1 MPLIIFT
8 FFKPSKSWRSVQ
20 DHLIKKWSEIPNLS
34 NRLSLYPCLPQGV
47 PVPSP
52 LINFLANLQQTVA
65 QSLQNFPHYQLNPSE
80 DGQIV
85 PIYYHISAFSSSS
98 SSSSAP
104 SLKDQRSAL
113 ISEDSLIKAID
124 NWNEYSIDS
133 YLLKEK
139 TGKATTN
146 NMPPPPVPTFY
157 PPLPATLSKLETL
170 STIAASAATLMENT
184 HSNYSN
190 MDHIMNSNTMH
201 GLLQDLISDV
211 ADPQPSSSSVMKSET
226 SRPPKEIINL
236 EASESV
242 PSVII
247 SATVNKANPSPPKK
261 LPGEKKEVEKNDEKK
276 QKTKKG
282 KNSKKKEALPS
293 NPSSLPSVKL
303 LQSPSNASKPSEF
316 TNLLNSFASDITQ
329 PPLPSSTT
337 NSASKSNLN
346 TKLNT
351 AAGKKTGKKSNEV
364 DPSSLFLN
372 HENSL
377 YIKEMYA
384 DVDNDNYSKSNLS
397 QSSVNRNF
405 AHIFMLSEQSK
416 EAKKNAED
424 KAIHLLNS
432 LATSQSLY
440 QSIINNTNSASAA
453 PAQHSS
459 PSNHQSTITAVCQK
473 GVGSST
479 PLGAIFGAA
488 SPATVVTPI
497 SDAEVSNLG
506 KISTIHP
513 STPPKPSNITQ
524 QPVTV
529 MNPELSSP
537 LATQRPVIPKTPL
550 STKKRKINGLQQKR
564 LELLNEANEP
574 HVLPQSQLLEHQ
586 RIEEE
591 KRFMQPTSPQDLFS
605 PMKAPRTIVA
615 NTPSKSLLMKDIND
629 KTQLAV
635 EQHVLTANIMSGMC
649 HLPPGFSAP
658 AKKVPTFIQNLSR
671 VGRSRPE
678 LRRITPT
685 FIGPLIKREE
695 DHVVEQK

>member
-1 MPLIIFT
+1 MKSAIIPSLIIFS
-8 FFKPSKSWRSVQ
+8 FSKPSKSWRSVQ

-52 LINFLANLQQTVA
+52 LIDFLSNLQQSVA
-65 QSLQNFPHYQLNPSE
+65 QSLQSFPHYQLNPSE

-98 SSSSAP
+98 SSSAP
-104 SLKDQRSAL
+104 SLKEQRSAL

-124 NWNEYSIDS
+124 NWNEYSVDS

-139 TGKATTN
+139 TDKATTN
-146 NMPPPPVPTFY
+146 NMPLPPVPTFF

-201 GLLQDLISDV
+201 GLLQDLISDIP
-211 ADPQPSSSSVMKSET
+211 DPQASSL
-226 SRPPKEIINL
+226 PPKENINL

-242 PSVII
+242 PSVI
-247 SATVNKANPSPPKK
+247 SETVNKANTSPPKK
-261 LPGEKKEVEKNDEKK
+261 LSGEKKKVETKDEKK
-276 QKTKKG
+276 QKTKKV
-282 KNSKKKEALPS
+282 KNSKNKESLPS
-293 NPSSLPSVKL
+293 NPSSLPFVKL
-303 LQSPSNASKPSEF
+303 MQSPSNASKPSEF

-346 TKLNT
+346 K
-351 AAGKKTGKKSNEV
+351 GKKTGKKSN
-364 DPSSLFLN
+364 DIDNASSLFLN

-453 PAQHSS
+453 PAQHTP
-459 PSNHQSTITAVCQK
+459 PSNHQSIITSVSQK
-473 GVGSST
+473 GVGSSNT
-479 PLGAIFGAA
+479 PLGAVFGAA

-513 STPPKPSNITQ
+513 CTPPKPSTITQ

-529 MNPELSSP
+529 MNPALNSP
-537 LATQRPVIPKTPL
+537 SAPQRTPVIPKTPL

-564 LELLNEANEP
+564 IELLNEANEP
-574 HVLPQSQLLEHQ
+574 HLLPQSQPSMLEDQ

-605 PMKAPRTIVA
+605 PMKAPRTIIA

-635 EQHVLTANIMSGMC
+635 EQHVLTANIMSGLC

-658 AKKVPTFIQNLSR
+658 AKKVPTFIQQLSR
-671 VGRSRPE
+671 IGRSRPE

-695 DHVVEQK
+695 DHIVEQK

>member
-1 MPLIIFT
+1 M
-8 FFKPSKSWRSVQ
+8 
-20 DHLIKKWSEIPNLS
+20 
-34 NRLSLYPCLPQGV
+34 

-52 LINFLANLQQTVA
+52 LINFLANLQQSVA

-139 TGKATTN
+139 TGKTTPN

-276 QKTKKG
+276 QKTKKV

-293 NPSSLPSVKL
+293 NPSSLSSVKL

-346 TKLNT
+346 TKLTT

-364 DPSSLFLN
+364 EPSSLFLN

-453 PAQHSS
+453 PAQHIS

-513 STPPKPSNITQ
+513 CTPPKPSNITQ

-658 AKKVPTFIQNLSR
+658 AKKIPTFIQNLSR

-695 DHVVEQK
+695 DHVVEEK

>member
-1 MPLIIFT
+1 
-8 FFKPSKSWRSVQ
+8 
-20 DHLIKKWSEIPNLS
+20 
-34 NRLSLYPCLPQGV
+34 
-47 PVPSP
+47 
-52 LINFLANLQQTVA
+52 
-65 QSLQNFPHYQLNPSE
+65 
-80 DGQIV
+80 
-85 PIYYHISAFSSSS
+85 
-98 SSSSAP
+98 
-104 SLKDQRSAL
+104 
-113 ISEDSLIKAID
+113 
-124 NWNEYSIDS
+124 
-133 YLLKEK
+133 
-139 TGKATTN
+139 
-146 NMPPPPVPTFY
+146 MPPPPVPTFY